1 MPPGNFIPLAEEMG
15 LILPLTDWMLQ
26 QVAALM
32 GRWQRQG
39 LPAMP
44 VSVNV
49 AAPCFMADGLAEQLT
64 RLVQQHGVR
73 PEHLVLEV
81 TESLLMTDVDRA
93 VARLDLLRSR
103 GFKLS
108 LDDFGTG
115 FSSLSYIKRFAI
127 DELKID
133 RSFVMDVQRGGKDG
147 ALVASIV
154 TLSRMLNVQV
164 VAEGVET
171 EAQSLALRSLGCS
184 LHQGFLYA
192 RPMPVDQFERF
203 MAAAPAALLG

>member
-1 MPPGNFIPLAEEMG
+1 
-15 LILPLTDWMLQ
+15 
-26 QVAALM
+26 
-32 GRWQRQG
+32 
-39 LPAMP
+39 
-44 VSVNV
+44 
-49 AAPCFMADGLAEQLT
+49 
-64 RLVQQHGVR
+64 VR

-81 TESLLMTDVDRA
+81 TESLLMTDVNRA
-93 VARLDLLRSR
+93 IARLDQLRDR

-115 FSSLSYIKRFAI
+115 FSSLSYVKRFAI

-154 TLSRMLNVQV
+154 TLARMLNVQV

-171 EAQSLALRSLGCS
+171 EAQSMALRSLGCA

-192 RPMPVDQFERF
+192 RPMPVEQFERF
-203 MAAAPAALLG
+203 IAVSPDTVAR